1 MSRIFE
7 RLSLQLAEYRY
18 AMRVVSTRHLPEL
31 QEEIDE
37 RLRQGLLNEVFFQ
50 ERLAW
55 FNFKTPESLADAQ
68 SLIVVAVPRPQ
79 TQAVFAW
86 NGRSKALM
94 LPPTYTGYKETAEK
108 VQALLAEIL
117 GREGYRVVGTALPLK
132 LLSVRSGLAEYGRN
146 NICYVVGMGSF
157 LQLVAVYSDMP
168 CEKDQ
173 WQEARMMKSCENCQL
188 CRQACPTGAIPSDRF
203 LLRAERCIVYHNERK
218 GDIPFPEWINPS
230 WHNCVVG
237 CLYCQRACPH
247 NKGFLQWTD
256 KKEEFTEKETALL
269 LEGVP
274 RDRLA
279 AETMKKLE
287 SLALLDYLDE
297 LPRNLSAFFK
307 KCSHQRY

>member
-18 AMRVVSTRHLPEL
+18 AMRVVSIRHLPEL
-31 QEEIDE
+31 QEEIKE
-37 RLRQGLLNEVFFQ
+37 RLRQGSLNEVFFQ

-55 FNFKTPESLADAQ
+55 FNFKTPESLPNAQ
-68 SLIVVAVPRPQ
+68 SLIAVAVPRPQ
-79 TQAVFAW
+79 TQAVFTW

-94 LPPTYTGYKETAEK
+94 LPPTYTAYEETAEK

-117 GREGYRVVGTALPLK
+117 GREGYRVASTALPLK

-203 LLRAERCIVYHNERK
+203 MLRAERCIVYHNERK

-230 WHNCVVG
+230 WHNCIVG
-237 CLYCQRACPH
+237 CLHCQRACPH
-247 NKGFLQWTD
+247 NKDFLQWID
-256 KKEEFTEKETALL
+256 KKEEFTEKEITLL

-297 LPRNLSAFFK
+297 LPRNLSVFFK
-307 KCSHQRY
+307 KRSH